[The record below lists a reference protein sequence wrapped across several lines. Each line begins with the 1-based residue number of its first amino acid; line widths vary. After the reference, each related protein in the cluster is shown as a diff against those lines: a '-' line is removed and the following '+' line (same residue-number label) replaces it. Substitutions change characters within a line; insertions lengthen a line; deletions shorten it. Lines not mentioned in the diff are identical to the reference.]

1 MKNTIIALFLFA
13 ALFPAQATAQESG
26 TPDTHEARMDW
37 FRQAKFGMFIHWG
50 VYSKAAGEWDGETNH
65 AEWLQLTAK
74 IPLAEYTEYAKD
86 FNPEKFDADRWV
98 KIAKDAGMHYFCLL
112 YTSPSPRD
120 RG

>member
-50 VYSKAAGEWDGETNH
+50 VYSMAAGEWDGETNH

-74 IPLAEYTEYAKD
+74 IPLAEYTE
-86 FNPEKFDADRWV
+86 
-98 KIAKDAGMHYFCLL
+98 
-112 YTSPSPRD
+112 
-120 RG
+120 

>member
-1 MKNTIIALFLFA
+1 MKSTIIALFCFA
-13 ALFPAQATAQESG
+13 ALFPGLLTAQQSV
-26 TPDTHEARMDW
+26 TPDDNEARMEW

-50 VYSKAAGEWDGETNH
+50 VYSMAAGEWNGETNH

-74 IPLAEYTEYAKD
+74 IPLAEYT
-86 FNPEKFDADRWV
+86 
-98 KIAKDAGMHYFCLL
+98 CLL